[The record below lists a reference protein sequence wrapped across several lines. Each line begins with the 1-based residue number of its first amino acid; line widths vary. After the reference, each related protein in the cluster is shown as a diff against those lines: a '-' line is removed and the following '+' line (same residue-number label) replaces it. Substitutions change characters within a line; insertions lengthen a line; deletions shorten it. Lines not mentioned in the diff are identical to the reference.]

1 MTAKEMKVMASRD
14 FSEVSAVDK
23 IIYMFNDE
31 TFTAFT
37 AQLCKEQRHEC
48 QTEYNK
54 RSIRRA
60 GDFYIHVEDILNAPM
75 PEL

>member
-1 MTAKEMKVMASRD
+1 MKAKELKVMASRD

-37 AQLCKEQRHEC
+37 AQLCREQREIC
-48 QTEYNK
+48 AFNFIEWD
-54 RSIRRA
+54 
-60 GDFYIHVEDILNAPM
+60 GDKADVQYQITNAPM
-75 PEL
+75 PEI